1 MINHND
7 NDDDVV
13 QRGGKQG
20 VTRNIL
26 FCNNQLQDGGQWAS
40 VRTRE
45 EENEEQQ
52 YLCNNQLERCGMRDV
67 NEDNEVQ
74 RNQFVEVDV
83 GL

>member
-26 FCNNQLQDGGQWAS
+26 FCNNQLQDGEQWAS

-52 YLCNNQLERCGMRDV
+52 YLCNNQLESRGTRDV

>member
-52 YLCNNQLERCGMRDV
+52 YLCNNQLERRGTRDV

>member
-13 QRGGKQG
+13 QRGGKPG

-26 FCNNQLQDGGQWAS
+26 FCNNQLQDGGQRAS
-40 VRTRE
+40 ARTRE

-52 YLCNNQLERCGMRDV
+52 DLCNNQLERRGTRDF

>member
-1 MINHND
+1 
-7 NDDDVV
+7 VL

-26 FCNNQLQDGGQWAS
+26 LCNNQLKDSGRWALA
-40 VRTRE
+40 RTRE

-52 YLCNNQLERCGMRDV
+52 DLCNNQLERRGTRDV

>member
-1 MINHND
+1 MINHNN

-13 QRGGKQG
+13 QIGGKQG
-20 VTRNIL
+20 VTKNIL
-26 FCNNQLQDGGQWAS
+26 LCNNQLQNGGQWAS

-45 EENEEQQ
+45 EGNVEQQ
-52 YLCNNQLERCGMRDV
+52 YLCNNQLERRWTRDI

-74 RNQFVEVDV
+74 RNQLVEVDV

>member
-52 YLCNNQLERCGMRDV
+52 YLCNNQLERCGTRDV

>member
-1 MINHND
+1 
-7 NDDDVV
+7 VV

-52 YLCNNQLERCGMRDV
+52 YLCNNQLESRGTRDV